1 MARRRDIN
9 DIDDEEDG
17 LFDYSGESDDDDKS
31 KMFYQRMGSAIV
43 LLLI

>member
-31 KMFYQRMGSAIV
+31 KDQSPWQATGNT
-43 LLLI
+43 